1 MGPGVRTARAAD
13 GTVAVT
19 TTGAGSGP
27 PRRSPSELQRHEGPV

>member
-19 TTGAGSGP
+19 TTGARSGP
-27 PRRSPSELQRHEGPV
+27 PSRSPAELQRREGPA